1 MVKKIKPKSKTSSKR
16 RVRGKLSKE
25 EEKEMKRTCSNVFDW
40 LTRAKQVPMIKEHPS
55 KMLKYQEDENEN

>member
-25 EEKEMKRTCSNVFDW
+25 EGREMKRTCSNLFDW
-40 LTRAKQVPMIKEHPS
+40 LKPAKQFPMIDEHPS
-55 KMLKYQEDENEN
+55 KMLQDQEDDN